1 MRYIL
6 ASWDREGFECLQDI
20 TNQHPDLWDKG
31 QLMAA
36 LKGNTPQKNPLDQQI
51 WAMQLRARS
60 NSQRCYEIYV
70 FTTQDNVAF
79 KDVED
84 WMIADPQSLVNWV
97 RVNHYAQ
104 VYSDYEPNR
113 KPVIV

>member
-20 TNQHPDLWDKG
+20 TGKQPDAWDKE
-31 QLMAA
+31 QLIGV
-36 LKGNTPQKNPLDQQI
+36 LKGHGLQPNPLAQQI
-51 WAMQLRARS
+51 SSMKLRAQF
-60 NSQRCYEIYV
+60 NAQRCYEIYV
-70 FTTQDNVAF
+70 FTTQDDIEF

-84 WMIADPQSLVNWV
+84 WMIADPQSLVDWV
-97 RVNHYAQ
+97 RVNHYAK

-113 KPVIV
+113 KPAIV

>member
-20 TNQHPDLWDKG
+20 TSKHPDAWDKG
-31 QLMAA
+31 QLFEA
-36 LKGNTPQKNPLDQQI
+36 LKGNTPQKNPLAEQI
-51 WAMQLRARS
+51 GAMKLRARF

-70 FTTQDNVAF
+70 FTTDSSIEF

-84 WMIADPQSLVNWV
+84 WMIADPQSLVDWV
-97 RVNHYAQ
+97 RVNHHAQ

>member
-20 TNQHPDLWDKG
+20 TNKHPDTWDKG
-31 QLMAA
+31 QLIEV
-36 LKGNTPQKNPLDQQI
+36 LRGNTAQKNPLAIQLN
-51 WAMQLRARS
+51 AMRLRAQV
-60 NSQRCYEIYV
+60 NAQRCYEIYV
-70 FTTQDNVAF
+70 FTTEDDIEF

-84 WMIADPQSLVNWV
+84 WMIADPQSLVDWV

-113 KPVIV
+113 KPAIV

>member
-20 TNQHPDLWDKG
+20 TSMHPDQFEKT
-31 QLMAA
+31 QLIEA
-36 LKGNTPQKNPLDQQI
+36 LKGNTPQTNPLFHQVS
-51 WAMQLRARS
+51 MMKLRARF

-70 FTTQDNVAF
+70 FTTEDSIEF

-84 WMIADPQSLVNWV
+84 WMIADPQSLVDWI
-97 RVNHYAQ
+97 RVNHYAK

-113 KPVIV
+113 KPAIV

>member
-20 TNQHPDLWDKG
+20 TSKHPDAWDKG
-31 QLMAA
+31 QLFEA
-36 LKGNTPQKNPLDQQI
+36 LKGNTPQKNPLARQI
-51 WAMQLRARS
+51 SAMKLRARV
-60 NSQRCYEIYV
+60 NAQRCYEIYV
-70 FTTQDNVAF
+70 FTTENNIEF
-79 KDVED
+79 KEVED

-97 RVNHYAQ
+97 RINHHIQ

>member
-6 ASWDREGFECLQDI
+6 ASWDREGFECLEDI
-20 TNQHPDLWDKG
+20 TSKHPNNWDKA
-31 QLMAA
+31 QVVEA
-36 LKGNTPQKNPLDQQI
+36 LKGHTPQRNPLEQMI
-51 WAMQLRARS
+51 SHMKLRARF

-70 FTTQDNVAF
+70 FTTQDDIEF

-84 WMIADPQSLVNWV
+84 WMIADPQSLVDWI
-97 RVNHYAQ
+97 RVNHYAK

>member
-20 TNQHPDLWDKG
+20 TNKHPDSWDKG
-31 QLMAA
+31 QLIEA
-36 LKGNTPQKNPLDQQI
+36 LKGHTPQRNPLAEQI
-51 WAMQLRARS
+51 GAMKLRARY

-70 FTTQDNVAF
+70 FTTEDDIEF

-84 WMIADPQSLVNWV
+84 WMIADPQSLVDWV

-104 VYSDYEPNR
+104 VYSDYESNR
-113 KPVIV
+113 KSVIV